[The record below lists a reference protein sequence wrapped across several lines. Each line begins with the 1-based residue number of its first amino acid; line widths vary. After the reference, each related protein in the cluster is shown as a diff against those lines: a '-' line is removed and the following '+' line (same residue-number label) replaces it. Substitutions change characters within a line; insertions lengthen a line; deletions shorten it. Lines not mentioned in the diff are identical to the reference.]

1 MFGVNLP
8 RKKPMIAVCIGG
20 GIGGAIAGY
29 SGAKAIAFSF
39 PSLASLPVFYGDGFL
54 LYILSDVIAAIIAFI
69 IAYCLKFKVDL
80 AK

>member
-1 MFGVNLP
+1 
-8 RKKPMIAVCIGG
+8 MIAVCIGG

-29 SGAKAIAFSF
+29 SGAKAIAFAF
-39 PSLASLPVFYGDGFL
+39 PSLASLSVFYGDGFL